1 MKTEHAVTLRLV
13 RGTDSHYATITA
25 GKRVTLAVL
34 VEGNFGTGVP
44 EWVLYLPGPDQYRYP
59 GFPYQKFTTA
69 EEAAE
74 TFFKFLELP

>member
-13 RGTDSHYATITA
+13 HGTDPHYAAIVA
-25 GKRVTLAVL
+25 SKRVTVATL
-34 VEGNFGTGVP
+34 VESNFGTDVP
-44 EWVLYLPGPDQYRYP
+44 EWAVYLPGPDQYRYP

-74 TFFKFLELP
+74 AFFKFLELP